1 MSRTIRK
8 NSPKLIHSIH
18 RNRALDTHGLWS
30 WKTRKDDKILR
41 GQDGAIRYDKCQ
53 PADLDKAL
61 ELQRERVTQKPR
73 DSASVVVVRP
83 HPDKVLEV
91 LLLRRDPKSE
101 F

>member
-8 NSPKLIHSIH
+8 NSPKLINSIH

-53 PADLDKAL
+53 TSDLDNEGGVKL
-61 ELQRERVTQKPR
+61 DNSSYVYTKSRVTEPARK
-73 DSASVVVVRP
+73 A
-83 HPDKVLEV
+83 
-91 LLLRRDPKSE
+91 RRAGKILIDRQLNG
-101 F
+101 